1 MPTKD
6 ELNGLVGYVVGDKT
20 FTTSTVKVEYCQQ
33 ENVFGFKFTGVQP
46 GYTRNSIFLPAVGE
60 NMICRQVTVIIGHPI
75 RMKAPITAVHY
86 LYYMLKVWVC
96 TLILLTL
103 LMPQKTSMRYAPYSD
118 K

>member
-1 MPTKD
+1 MY
-6 ELNGLVGYVVGDKT
+6 LVSSLPEFSLDIPVTAY
-20 FTTSTVKVEYCQQ
+20 SCQQ
-33 ENVFGFKFTGVQP
+33 LAK
-46 GYTRNSIFLPAVGE
+46 